1 MNPPP
6 SDAVPRQVLARLR
19 LVCLELPE
27 VVEESAWEGVRWC
40 VRGKNFAHVLA
51 IEGGRPEA
59 YARAAGTAGPAIV
72 LTFRLS
78 AQACKAERFR
88 RAPFF
93 RPVWFA
99 NIAGL
104 ACWLGPFVL
113 VPQAAAVVAL
123 WGASAFEMP
132 RERWT
137 VIGMG
142 IASVVLPLALE
153 LLRLVPPSWELSSG
167 NLVLLSRAV
176 RLSPEWTL
184 PALVWASV
192 TFTILPGVAIGNLR
206 KRLGAAERQLFMQS
220 WQLKQLLR

>member
-51 IEGGRPEA
+51 IAGGRPEA

-78 AQACKAERFR
+78 PQACKAERFR

-104 ACWLGPFVL
+104 RIDAATDWDEVDVDCEPITIWGSGKGRAPACDPFIRGMATQLWDRYAAESQVL
-113 VPQAAAVVAL
+113 LDGAFSDAAMTARIDELVAL
-123 WGASAFEMP
+123 VRDAVDEDPDLSLDGWLTAVDEL
-132 RERWT
+132 REA
-137 VIGMG
+137 VI
-142 IASVVLPLALE
+142 AK
-153 LLRLVPPSWELSSG
+153 
-167 NLVLLSRAV
+167 RAH
-176 RLSPEWTL
+176 
-184 PALVWASV
+184 
-192 TFTILPGVAIGNLR
+192 VAAKL
-206 KRLGAAERQLFMQS
+206 
-220 WQLKQLLR
+220 

>member
-27 VVEESAWEGVRWC
+27 VVEKSAWEGVRWC

-51 IEGGRPEA
+51 IAGGRPEA

-78 AQACKAERFR
+78 PQACKAERFR

-104 ACWLGPFVL
+104 RIDAATDWDEVDGLLKDSYRVL
-113 VPQAAAVVAL
+113 APKKLAAQV
-123 WGASAFEMP
+123 E
-132 RERWT
+132 
-137 VIGMG
+137 
-142 IASVVLPLALE
+142 
-153 LLRLVPPSWELSSG
+153 
-167 NLVLLSRAV
+167 
-176 RLSPEWTL
+176 
-184 PALVWASV
+184 
-192 TFTILPGVAIGNLR
+192 
-206 KRLGAAERQLFMQS
+206 
-220 WQLKQLLR
+220 